1 MSRET
6 YAPLGGRLV
15 TPVTVTLALLA
26 ITGFFFLAERFLY
39 GMGAVSNLNNGY
51 AWGVW
56 IVFDVLIG
64 TGFACGG
71 YAMALLVYVFN
82 KHEFHPLLRP
92 ALTASLMGY
101 ALGGF
106 AVIVDLGRWWNFWHL
121 LWPGYAHVDSVMFE
135 VGVCITL
142 YIIVMFIEF
151 SPILLERLGLNGLKG
166 RINKVMFF
174 FIALGVL
181 LPSMHQSSLGS
192 MLIVM
197 GDQVDPVYQTVML
210 PLLYVLS
217 ALCMGL
223 AIVMFEATISAE
235 GFHLPRET
243 RILGKAGHV
252 LAWVIVAF
260 LIVRFG
266 DLFYRGVFMRVMEHR
281 LVSYMFWAE
290 TALFVLAAW
299 MMSVPALRGSPRA
312 IFIAAIS
319 MLAAASLYRIDSFF
333 VAYNPGPQAHYFP
346 AIPEMMITIGL
357 FSFEVLAII
366 IMFRL
371 LPVFPAHARRMASG

>member
-106 AVIVDLGRWWNFWHL
+106 AVIVDLGRWWHFWHL
-121 LWPGYAHVDSVMFE
+121 MWPGYAHVDSVMFE

-151 SPILLERLGLNGLKG
+151 SPILLERLGLNGLKA

-266 DLFYRGVFMRVMEHR
+266 DLFYRGVFMRAMEPR
-281 LVSYMFWAE
+281 LVSYMFWIE
-290 TALFVLAAW
+290 TVSIQN
-299 MMSVPALRGSPRA
+299 M
-312 IFIAAIS
+312 
-319 MLAAASLYRIDSFF
+319 
-333 VAYNPGPQAHYFP
+333 
-346 AIPEMMITIGL
+346 
-357 FSFEVLAII
+357 
-366 IMFRL
+366 
-371 LPVFPAHARRMASG
+371 